1 MNLEGIALQLLTRE
15 LTAALSG
22 GKIFKIFM
30 PSRASLL
37 LQVNQQNR
45 TVNLLVDMNGDSP
58 LLTLPETL
66 PERPDLPPSFCM
78 LLRKHLEE
86 GRIAKVSQRGLDRI
100 LTLDVDL
107 IGAERK
113 IITKK
118 LILELTGK
126 NSNIIFVDE
135 KGIILDALRHIGKAQ
150 SRFRQILPN
159 LPYTLPPAQEGLDF
173 LQADPHAIR
182 EAAVAQ
188 GDVSL
193 VQGLIAATQGIG
205 KYTAQEAVLRSGCE
219 GPVNL
224 LDLEGARKLEGA
236 IAGLQDEIRRRLDGT
251 DPTVVAQIDS
261 RNRMKNLVPYHPQG
275 HPEWIQMTFPSLLAA
290 EAYSASLIP
299 VQIPEKDQ
307 LTKLVAGQ
315 EAKTEKKLKFLAQD
329 LARAENAETQ
339 KIIADTLMAYGWS
352 LEKGRTSCE
361 LESLY
366 DGKKLKIALAPELT
380 AMENAQAYYKRY
392 NKFKRAVGEIQQ
404 QQAEA
409 RELLAYLQSL
419 EVSLETASTKGE
431 IAEIKQEIIGL
442 GLLPRPRKKQPS
454 QSRSTPLKVVLTPDT
469 FLYIGKNN
477 RQNDEVTFK
486 LGRGSDLWFHT
497 KNIPGSHVILKTTL
511 PQPRQED
518 ILAAA
523 QLAAGYSKGRNAD
536 RVPVDCTEKRLV
548 KKPSGAKPGFVIYT
562 GQTTL
567 YVKPCTT
574 VHVSKD

>member
-58 LLTLPETL
+58 LITLPETL

-86 GRIAKVSQRGLDRI
+86 GRIAKVFQRGLDRI

-135 KGIILDALRHIGKAQ
+135 KGIILDALRHISKAQ

-159 LPYTLPPAQEGLDF
+159 LPYALPPAQEGLDF

-205 KYTAQEAVLRSGCE
+205 KYTAQETVLRSGCE

-236 IAGLQDEIRRRLDGT
+236 ITGLQEEIRQRLDGT

-261 RNRMKNLVPYHPQG
+261 RNRMKNLVPYVPQT
-275 HPEWIQMTFPSLLAA
+275 HPEWTRMTFPSLLAA
-290 EAYSASLIP
+290 QAYSASLIP

-307 LTKLVAGQ
+307 LTKLVAVQ

-404 QQAEA
+404 QQTEA
-409 RELLAYLQSL
+409 QELLTYLQSL

-454 QSRSTPLKVVLTPDT
+454 QSRSTPLKVVLTPET

-486 LGRGSDLWFHT
+486 LGRGSDLWFHA

-523 QLAAGYSKGRNAD
+523 QLAAGYSKGRSAD
-536 RVPVDCTEKRLV
+536 RVPVDYTEKRLV

>member
-86 GRIAKVSQRGLDRI
+86 GRIAKVSQQGLDRI

-135 KGIILDALRHIGKAQ
+135 KGIILDALRHIGKSQ

-275 HPEWIQMTFPSLLAA
+275 HPEWTQMTFPSLLAA
-290 EAYSASLIP
+290 QAYSASLIP

-404 QQAEA
+404 QQAET

-486 LGRGSDLWFHT
+486 LGRGSDLWFHA

>member
-58 LLTLPETL
+58 LITLPETL

-135 KGIILDALRHIGKAQ
+135 KGIILDALRHISKAQ

-159 LPYTLPPAQEGLDF
+159 LPYALPPAQEGLDF

-205 KYTAQEAVLRSGCE
+205 KYTAQETVLRSGCE

-236 IAGLQDEIRRRLDGT
+236 ITGLQEEIRRRLDGT

-261 RNRMKNLVPYHPQG
+261 RNRMKNLVPYVPQT
-275 HPEWIQMTFPSLLAA
+275 HPEWTRMTFPSLLAA
-290 EAYSASLIP
+290 QAYSASLIP

-307 LTKLVAGQ
+307 LTKLVAVQ
-315 EAKTEKKLKFLAQD
+315 EAKTE
-329 LARAENAETQ
+329 
-339 KIIADTLMAYGWS
+339 
-352 LEKGRTSCE
+352 
-361 LESLY
+361 
-366 DGKKLKIALAPELT
+366 KKLKIALAPELT

-404 QQAEA
+404 QQTEA
-409 RELLAYLQSL
+409 QELLTYLQSL

-454 QSRSTPLKVVLTPDT
+454 QSRSTPLKVVLTPET

-486 LGRGSDLWFHT
+486 LGRGSDLWFHA

-523 QLAAGYSKGRNAD
+523 QLAAGYSKGRSAD
-536 RVPVDCTEKRLV
+536 RVPVDYTEKRLV